1 MLYDDDDL
9 DAPVENLILQRVNQL
24 HDEIRTLKRDFIGI
38 MIIMLAI
45 ILGMVWRIHDKMGL

>member
-1 MLYDDDDL
+1 MIEDDDL
-9 DAPVENLILQRVNQL
+9 DVPVENLLLRRVNQL

-38 MIIMLAI
+38 MIIMLSI